1 MYIEFS
7 ITSDVTTGFK
17 YMTTQMKTDRYV
29 QNIYPFSKFR
39 GVIPENW
46 PLFFIS
52 RIHASHYR
60 NTLFVKRVRAWYPLW
75 SGVGE
80 PGLPV
85 NHTTSLECVIFSGRC
100 SKYISRNI
108 IHGGLRSE
116 SSQHG
121 CCQCHITN
129 ANQPSYGGCN
139 ICGSRME
146 SAS

>member
-60 NTLFVKRVRAWYPLW
+60 NTLFCEKGTSMVSAVVGSRGCRSTTQPL
-75 SGVGE
+75 SNV
-80 PGLPV
+80 LSPV
-85 NHTTSLECVIFSGRC
+85 DVA
-100 SKYISRNI
+100 RNI
-108 IHGGLRSE
+108 FRVI
-116 SSQHG
+116 
-121 CCQCHITN
+121 
-129 ANQPSYGGCN
+129 
-139 ICGSRME
+139 
-146 SAS
+146 